1 MIDRLTGSN
10 FTAGRDGERV
20 ETVILHWTVG
30 TTESAIARFMDP
42 TSRVSAH
49 YVIARDGTVYRVVS
63 ETDTAWH
70 AGDYTVNLRSIGIEH
85 DAGPG
90 RDPTE
95 AQYAASARLVR
106 ELSARYGIP
115 VDAQHIRP
123 HRAIVATQCPG
134 TLDVDRIVREATGG
148 DMDEAYKAALQKE
161 LQEKAYAPITQ
172 LQLDAE
178 TLAKRIDKLERRFGI
193 HGHTTSGPT
202 T

>member
-10 FTAGRDGERV
+10 FTEGRDGEHIELV
-20 ETVILHWTVG
+20 VLHWTVG
-30 TTESAIARFMDP
+30 TTESAIARFFDP

-49 YVIARDGTVYRVVS
+49 YVIARDGTVYRVVPDA
-63 ETDTAWH
+63 DTAWH
-70 AGDYTVNLRSIGIEH
+70 SGDWTTNLRSIGIEH
-85 DAGPG
+85 DAGPL
-90 RDPTE
+90 RDLTE

-106 ELSARYGIP
+106 DLSARYGIP

-134 TLDVDRIVREATGG
+134 TLDVDRIVREAS
-148 DMDEAYKAALQKE
+148 
-161 LQEKAYAPITQ
+161 QEVEVT
-172 LQLDAE
+172 DAE
-178 TLAKRIDKLERRFGI
+178 FIEKYQRLVADAVEQRIATVQKDMADLSRKYGV